1 MCIGVLPVYVCVP
14 YFLVQRLE
22 ESVGSLE
29 LEIRMAMNFSV
40 GSKNQLGFSRR
51 VDNALSY

>member
-1 MCIGVLPVYVCVP
+1 MYVCVP